1 MLIEQAAY
9 GNRWRRASAAAKGS
23 FALAGL
29 LAAFLANAPQNA
41 LGVAIV
47 LAACTVLGAGVAWR
61 LYLRV
66 AAPAVGFLLL
76 SCLTLAVSVTLD
88 EAGWPV
94 WRLAPETLA
103 QVTAIVARALAA
115 LAALLGLVLTT
126 PLPDLIA
133 LLRHL
138 KVPEVVLD
146 LMVLCY
152 RMLFVF
158 SSAAQDILDAQHARL
173 GYSSRR
179 RSLQSLGLLAAS
191 LAVQIWQRARSLHQ
205 ATLAR
210 NGDGPLRFLA
220 PVHAHAGRDQLIA
233 VLAGLC
239 LIIAAWRAGA

>member
-9 GNRWRRASAAAKGS
+9 SNRWRRISPTAKGS

-29 LAAFLANAPQNA
+29 LAAFLAHAPQNG
-41 LGVAIV
+41 LGVALA
-47 LAACTVLGAGVAWR
+47 LAACTLFGAGVGLR

-66 AAPAVGFLLL
+66 AAPAIGFLLL
-76 SCLTLAVSVTLD
+76 SCLTLLVSVTLD
-88 EAGWPV
+88 EAGRPG
-94 WRLAPETLA
+94 WRLAPEALP
-103 QVTAIVARALAA
+103 QVEVIAARALAA

-133 LLRHL
+133 LLRCL
-138 KVPEVVLD
+138 KVPEALLD

-158 SSAAQDILDAQHARL
+158 SSATQDVLDAQHARL
-173 GYSSRR
+173 GYSTRR
-179 RSLQSLGLLAAS
+179 RSLQSVGLLAAN
-191 LAVQIWQRARSLHQ
+191 LTVQVWQRARSLHQ

-220 PVHAHAGRDQLIA
+220 PAYAHAGRDQLIA
-233 VLAGLC
+233 TLAGAC
-239 LIIAAWRAGA
+239 LVLAAWRAGA